1 MQITQMRINDR
12 LFVINKYLSMFLNL
26 LIHFISSFIRN

>member
-12 LFVINKYLSMFLNL
+12 LFVINKYLSMLLNL
-26 LIHFISSFIRN
+26 LIHFISLFIRN